1 MIRILC
7 ALGCSVLM
15 MAGVP
20 AQTSGYGSQ
29 GYPGYGG
36 YMPPASPGSHAGRGG
51 VRLEKGKTEDAYTLR
66 VYTGRR
72 RPQDIEV
79 SVDRGYLVLRSVR
92 SEQINWNQQGGYSYQ
107 RSYSRFHRSLPLP
120 RDAAPDQ
127 MSRTDGDGI
136 IDIVIPKQH

>member
-7 ALGCSVLM
+7 ALVCSVLLV
-15 MAGVP
+15 AGVP

-29 GYPGYGG
+29 GYPGY
-36 YMPPASPGSHAGRGG
+36 MPPAPPGSHPGRGG

-66 VYTGRR
+66 IYTGRR

-92 SEQINWNQQGGYSYQ
+92 SEQTNWNQQGGYSYK
-107 RSYSRFHRSLPLP
+107 RSSSRFHRSLPLP
-120 RDAAPDQ
+120 RDAVPEQ

-136 IDIVIPKQH
+136 IDIVIPKQQ

>member
-7 ALGCSVLM
+7 ALVCSVLLV
-15 MAGVP
+15 AGVP

-29 GYPGYGG
+29 GYPGY
-36 YMPPASPGSHAGRGG
+36 MSPAPPDSHHGRGG

-66 VYTGRR
+66 IYTGRR

-92 SEQINWNQQGGYSYQ
+92 SEQTNWNQQGGYSYK

-120 RDAAPDQ
+120 RDAVPEQ

-136 IDIVIPKQH
+136 IDIVIPKQQ